1 MHVKKF
7 IGAVIF
13 ALATVMLYA
22 DDIQVKLEFIENGPL
37 GSDICLQFTNTGST
51 DVVFRNMERDIYEPF
66 LVLAANSSGDL
77 IRCKRWKKIEP
88 VKVPPK
94 RGYLA
99 RNGRVG
105 FGGRSLNLPR
115 NSSKESFTLLLS
127 LVDIPCFQPH
137 YVMFVLRD
145 KTRFYT
151 TNILGIEKTAERF
164 MKQISSTAAEV
175 PEAVLKTFDD
185 EIKLLYEEECLKLV
199 AE

>member
-1 MHVKKF
+1 MNFKQF

-22 DDIQVKLEFIENGPL
+22 DGIQVKLEFVENGPL
-37 GSDICLQFTNTGST
+37 GSDMRLQFTNASST
-51 DVVFRNMERDIYEPF
+51 DVVFSNMERDIYEPF

-99 RNGRVG
+99 REGRVG

-115 NSSKESFTLLLS
+115 NSSKESFALLLS

-151 TNILGIEKTAERF
+151 TNILGIERTAERF

-175 PEAVLKTFDD
+175 PEAVLKTFTD
-185 EIKLLYEEECLKLV
+185 EIKLLYEEECLKPV